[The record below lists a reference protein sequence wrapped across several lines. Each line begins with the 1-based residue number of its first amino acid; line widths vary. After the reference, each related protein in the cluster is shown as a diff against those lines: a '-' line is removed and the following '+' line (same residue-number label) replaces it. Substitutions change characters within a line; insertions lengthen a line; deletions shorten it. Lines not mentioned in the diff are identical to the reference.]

1 MAEFDFDTP
10 IDRHGS
16 ASLKWEHYAG
26 SDILPMWVADMDFRS
41 PPAVIKA
48 MHQRTEHG
56 VFGYT
61 MPSRDLVEAVQTRLQ
76 VDFNWT
82 IEANWLVWLPGLV
95 TGLNVTCRSVG
106 IDGDDVLTAVPV
118 YPPFLSA
125 PGNSRRQL
133 KTVELSKT
141 NGKWVFDFDRL
152 EKAVTE
158 RTRLFIL
165 CNPHNPVGRVF
176 DRNELQQLAGICER
190 HDLVICADEIH
201 CDLVLSRD
209 KQHLP
214 IAAIDPAIADR
225 TITLMAPSKTYNLP
239 GLGCSYA
246 IIPNANRRR
255 DFKHAMAGIV
265 PNVNLM
271 GLSAAL
277 AALTDD
283 RRWLTSLLE
292 YLRQN
297 REIVSAA
304 VKGLAGMRMGQVE
317 ATYLAWIDT
326 RATGITRPIAF
337 FERAGVG
344 LSDGTDF
351 GGPGFVRLNF
361 GCAKKTL
368 IEALE
373 RMADAFARR

>member
-1 MAEFDFDTP
+1 MAKFDFDTP
-10 IDRHGS
+10 VNRQGS
-16 ASLKWEHYAG
+16 ASLKWEHYTG
-26 SDILPMWVADMDFRS
+26 KDILPLWVADMDFKS

-48 MHQRTEHG
+48 LHQRTEHG

-61 MPSRDLVEAVQTRLQ
+61 IPTQDLGEAVQTRMQ
-76 VDFNWT
+76 VDFNWA
-82 IEANWLVWLPGLV
+82 IEAEWLVWLPGLV

-106 IDGDDVLTAVPV
+106 DDGDDVLTAIPV

-125 PGNSRRQL
+125 PGNSRRHL
-133 KTVELSKT
+133 KTVELSQT
-141 NGKWVFDFDRL
+141 SGRWGFDFDRL
-152 EKAVTE
+152 EKAVTK

-176 DRNELQQLAGICER
+176 DRNELRQLADICER
-190 HDLVICADEIH
+190 HNIVICADEIH

-214 IAAIDPAIADR
+214 IAAIDPSIAAR

-239 GLGCSYA
+239 GLGCAYA
-246 IIPNANRRR
+246 IIPNADLRRA
-255 DFKHAMAGIV
+255 FKRAMAGIV

-277 AALTDD
+277 AALRDD
-283 RRWLTSLLE
+283 RQWLTSLLD

-297 REIVSAA
+297 LEIVSEA
-304 VKGLAGMRMGQVE
+304 VKGLAGMRMRQVE

-326 RATGITRPIAF
+326 RDSGIPQPIAF

-344 LSDGTDF
+344 LSDGAYF
-351 GGPGFVRLNF
+351 GGPGFMRLNF
-361 GCAKKTL
+361 GCSKKTL
-368 IEALE
+368 TEALQ
-373 RMADAFARR
+373 RMADALTSR